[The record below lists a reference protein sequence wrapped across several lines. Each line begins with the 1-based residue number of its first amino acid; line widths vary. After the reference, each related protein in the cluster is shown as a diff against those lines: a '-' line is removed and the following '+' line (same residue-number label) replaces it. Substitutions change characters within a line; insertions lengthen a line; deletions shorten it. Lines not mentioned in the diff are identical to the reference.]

1 MRIKEMIISHPFQL
15 FNQSNKL
22 IRCITSLSC
31 INKTKTKIQTQT
43 KSLNQNI
50 KFCNFTSHSQLNS
63 HLNSHSH
70 NKYFFDQELS
80 QLHQINPHKFSIH
93 LSNNWSITNIPNGG
107 FLSSL
112 AIKTSRQVIQHGN
125 IISLSSHFY
134 NRTIEN
140 CETEIV
146 VEVLNSTKSSSTV
159 LTTISQE
166 NIKRCSFFLTFSFK
180 KSNKFT
186 LINDSSPPN
195 LPPINECSS
204 ASEKLRKYAGN
215 NLRIAERVD
224 FWIDNNSNF
233 INNLITTSL
242 SSSSSSSSPPS
253 PPSSLLNE
261 NSNNKAELNCWLRFS
276 DERPITLTSLGFLND
291 CLPPPILSLL
301 GMRNT
306 WVPTVEYSVQFWG
319 IPIIPSNN
327 HNNQNNNHNNN
338 QSFDSHE
345 CVLVGQE
352 ENPWVQAQFITNH
365 VENGMLSTDSQIW
378 SSDGK
383 TLLANSRQL
392 AKLVTI

>member
-1 MRIKEMIISHPFQL
+1 MKITRMTISCSFHL
-15 FNQSNKL
+15 FHQPYQSNYYFKL
-22 IRCITSLSC
+22 IKLSSLSSLRN
-31 INKTKTKIQTQT
+31 ISSYSNKNHK
-43 KSLNQNI
+43 NN
-50 KFCNFTSHSQLNS
+50 
-63 HLNSHSH
+63 
-70 NKYFFDQELS
+70 YFFDQELS
-80 QLHQINPHKFSIH
+80 QLHQINSHTFSTH
-93 LSNNWSITNIPNGG
+93 LSNQWSITNIPNGG

-112 AIKTSRQVIQHGN
+112 AIKASRKVIQNGN

-140 CETEIV
+140 CPTEIL
-146 VEVLNSTKSSSTV
+146 VETLNSTKSSTTV

-186 LINDSSPPN
+186 LINDCPPPN
-195 LPPINECSS
+195 LPSINECSS
-204 ASEKLRKYAGN
+204 ASEKLRIFAGN

-224 FWIDNNSNF
+224 FWTCKKSNF
-233 INNLITTSL
+233 INNLIKL
-242 SSSSSSSSPPS
+242 SH
-253 PPSSLLNE
+253 E
-261 NSNNKAELNCWLRFS
+261 NVVGNVVENNKAELNCWLKFS
-276 DERPITLTSLGFLND
+276 DERPITLTSLAFLND

-319 IPIIPSNN
+319 VPTTESIF
-327 HNNQNNNHNNN
+327 NNNKEHNEHYNN
-338 QSFDSHE
+338 DSHE
-345 CVLVGQE
+345 CLLVGQG
-352 ENPWVQAQFITNH
+352 NDCWVQAQFVTNH